1 MKLKTKACD
10 EIGIDHKGIKLEETV
25 TEQEIIDNIISM
37 SKDPKISGIMV
48 QLPLPKHINE
58 QKVISYIPSEKDVDG
73 MSPYNIGT
81 LAMKHNT
88 PYFVSCTPLACQELI
103 LSCTDSLLN
112 KKVCIIGRSNIV
124 GMPLNLLLMKYHNAA
139 VSICHSKT
147 PIDQVIKNVGEAE
160 ILVACCGVPNF
171 VKSEWIKPE
180 SIVIDVGI
188 TYVPKENG

>member
-1 MKLKTKACD
+1 MVGEKSESSLYVKLKTKACD

-88 PYFVSCTPLACQELI
+88 PYFVSCTPLAC
-103 LSCTDSLLN
+103 
-112 KKVCIIGRSNIV
+112 
-124 GMPLNLLLMKYHNAA
+124 
-139 VSICHSKT
+139 
-147 PIDQVIKNVGEAE
+147 
-160 ILVACCGVPNF
+160 
-171 VKSEWIKPE
+171 
-180 SIVIDVGI
+180 
-188 TYVPKENG
+188 